1 MFIKKFQLF
10 SAILFSIILLSTNV
24 FAFHKKNSKDDYEVY
39 EDPELE
45 KDQVKQK
52 YCAYKIRESKEKGS
66 TEQVIN
72 EDGKLGWVLTG
83 SHSPKKL
90 SPGKILLIPA

>member
-24 FAFHKKNSKDDYEVY
+24 FAFHKKNSKDDNVVY

-45 KDQVKQK
+45 EDQVKQK
-52 YCAYKIRESKEKGS
+52 HCAYKIRAFKDKGS
-66 TEQVIN
+66 TEQVID
-72 EDGKLGWVLTG
+72 EKGKLGWVLTG
-83 SHSPKKL
+83 SHSSKKNTCW
-90 SPGKILLIPA
+90 